1 MLAAVRW
8 LKPQPLIDDAE
19 KPVPMF
25 DCHSVRGREEWER
38 DPGLADIAHRLQM
51 SVAETFNTRRSLTS
65 FEGLLFILWSFSIPL
80 LMAMLSRTGLPR
92 WILSVAIGLAAGYFF
107 QHLARRRLRD
117 RHEHVINTL
126 LGEGRCASCG
136 YAIASLPADD
146 RGLVTCPE
154 CGACWARTGV
164 FAAPATSTVPPASPP
179 PSRYKQFWNHPR
191 TLLIDA
197 NGRYL
202 RPADFAKA
210 ARDDERMRTLYR
222 VAMDVTTGERL
233 VKGLGGVAMAV
244 GFGVWGLVVA
254 SKVNG
259 TTISVV
265 WNLIPPALL
274 LLIAALSAWL
284 AWTALRGQTRA
295 TDREMAHRLVRVDQC
310 PSCLGA
316 LASDDRQKGCKAC
329 DSCKASWDASKAMW
343 AD

>member
-25 DCHSVRGREEWER
+25 DCYSVRGREEWER

-51 SVAETFNTRRSLTS
+51 SVAGSFTMRRSLNT
-65 FEGLLFILWSFSIPL
+65 FEGRVFVLWCLSLPVVLRLLAL
-80 LMAMLSRTGLPR
+80 TGLPPL
-92 WILSVAIGLAAGYFF
+92 ISALAAGLAAAYLF
-107 QHLARRRLRD
+107 HVLRRRRLRI

-136 YAIASLPADD
+136 YAIASIPADD

-164 FAAPATSTVPPASPP
+164 FAAPATSTVPPAAPP
-179 PSRYKQFWNHPR
+179 PGQYTQLWNHPR
-191 TLLIDA
+191 DLLIDA

-210 ARDDERMRTLYR
+210 ARDDERVRTLYR
-222 VAMDVTTGERL
+222 VAMDVTTSERL

-244 GFGVWGLVVA
+244 GFGVWGLVAA

-274 LLIAALSAWL
+274 LLIAASSGYLAWL
-284 AWTALRGQTRA
+284 ALRGQTRA

-316 LASDDRQKGCKAC
+316 LATDDRQKGCKAC
-329 DSCKASWDASKAMW
+329 DSCKASWDATKAMW
-343 AD
+343 SD